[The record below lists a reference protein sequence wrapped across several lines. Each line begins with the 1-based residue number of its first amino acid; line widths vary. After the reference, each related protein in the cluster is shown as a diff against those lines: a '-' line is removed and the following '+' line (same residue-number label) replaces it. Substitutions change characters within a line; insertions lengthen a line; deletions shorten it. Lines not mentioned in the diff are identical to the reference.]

1 MIHGVRDSAS
11 RRGFTLVELLV
22 VIAIIAV
29 LIGLLLPAVQAARES
44 ARRSACLSNLRQ
56 VGLATLGYTATKKN
70 VLPYGS
76 FFTAQNASGMRGSG
90 VALILPW
97 MEQTRIYDLID
108 YDNMN
113 VAVDSQLVPGSNQ
126 FIRAIPIP
134 VLLCPTEPVNTLLGL
149 SGTAQTNYTAS
160 SGPTAHIDNG
170 PPWVT
175 SSGCSCPEALALNNF
190 QIPPYSQGTLYGKPD
205 KHSGA
210 YNRKAI
216 PFKVSAFTDGMTK
229 TILFGEM
236 RPQCSQHH
244 SRGWLASNSGQGLT
258 STLVPINTDTC
269 NPSAVN
275 ASGGPAFCKRPCNWN
290 YELGF
295 RSSHSG
301 NGAAFVFG
309 DGNVRFIQDTID
321 HNLFQLLGAK
331 ADGRATEMP

>member
-1 MIHGVRDSAS
+1 MARHCWIGSP
-11 RRGFTLVELLV
+11 RRRAFTLVELLV
-22 VIAIIAV
+22 VIAIIGV

-56 VGLATLGYTATKKN
+56 VGLATLGYAATKKN

-76 FFTAQNASGMRGSG
+76 HFTAQNASGMRGSG
-90 VALILPW
+90 VALVLPW

-108 YDNMN
+108 YDNLN

-134 VLLCPTEPVNTLLGL
+134 VLLCPTEPANTLLGL

-160 SGPTAHIDNG
+160 SGPTAHADNSNC
-170 PPWVT
+170 P
-175 SSGCSCPEALALNNF
+175 CPEAMALNNF
-190 QIPPYSQGTLYGKPD
+190 QIPPYSQINLYGKPSQ
-205 KHSGA
+205 HSGA
-210 YNRKAI
+210 YNRRAI
-216 PFKVSAFTDGMTK
+216 PFKVSVFTDGMSK
-229 TILFGEM
+229 TLLFGEM

-258 STLVPINTDTC
+258 STLVPINTNTC
-269 NPSAVN
+269 DNNPSST
-275 ASGGPAFCKRPCNWN
+275 ASGCKRWCNWN

-321 HNLFQLLGAK
+321 HSLFQLLGAK
-331 ADGRATEMP
+331 ADSKATSMP

>member
-1 MIHGVRDSAS
+1 MHVATRGRSH

-160 SGPTAHIDNG
+160 SGPTGHADNANC
-170 PPWVT
+170 P
-175 SSGCSCPEALALNNF
+175 CPEAMALNNF
-190 QIPPYSQGTLYGKPD
+190 QIPPYSRGSLYGKPD
-205 KHSGA
+205 QHAGA
-210 YNRKAI
+210 YNRRAI

-258 STLVPINTDTC
+258 STLVPINTNTC
-269 NPSAVN
+269 DNNPSST
-275 ASGGPAFCKRPCNWN
+275 ASGCKRWCNWN

>member
-160 SGPTAHIDNG
+160 SGPTGHADNSNC
-170 PPWVT
+170 P
-175 SSGCSCPEALALNNF
+175 CPEAMALNNF
-190 QIPPYSQGTLYGKPD
+190 QIPPYSQGTLYGKPAQ
-205 KHSGA
+205 HSGA
-210 YNRKAI
+210 YNRRAI
-216 PFKVSAFTDGMTK
+216 PFKVSVFTDGMTK
-229 TILFGEM
+229 TILCGEM

-258 STLVPINTDTC
+258 STLVPINTDSC
-269 NPSAVN
+269 DSNPSST
-275 ASGGPAFCKRPCNWN
+275 ASGCKRWCNWN

-331 ADGRATEMP
+331 ADGKAAAMP

>member
-1 MIHGVRDSAS
+1 MWFRGNRHDPWRQRFRVSA
-11 RRGFTLVELLV
+11 G
-22 VIAIIAV
+22 
-29 LIGLLLPAVQAARES
+29 
-44 ARRSACLSNLRQ
+44 LSNLRQ

-76 FFTAQNASGMRGSG
+76 FSTAQNASGMRGSG

-134 VLLCPTEPVNTLLGL
+134 VLLCPTGH
-149 SGTAQTNYTAS
+149 A
-160 SGPTAHIDNG
+160 DNSNC
-170 PPWVT
+170 P
-175 SSGCSCPEALALNNF
+175 CPEAMALNNF
-190 QIPPYSQGTLYGKPD
+190 QIPPYSQGTLYGKPAQ
-205 KHSGA
+205 HSGA
-210 YNRKAI
+210 YNRRAI
-216 PFKVSAFTDGMTK
+216 PFKVSVFTDGMTK

-258 STLVPINTDTC
+258 STLVPINTDSC
-269 NPSAVN
+269 DSNPSST
-275 ASGGPAFCKRPCNWN
+275 ASGCKRWCNWN

-301 NGAAFVFG
+301 KGAAFVFG

-331 ADGRATEMP
+331 ADGKAAAMP